1 MTDRR
6 LVTATI
12 DRGTETIDR
21 GTDTIGPMAVGASG
35 ILA

>member
-6 LVTATI
+6 PATATI

-21 GTDTIGPMAVGASG
+21 GMDTIGPMAVGASG